1 MRHNEG
7 YMPISDGLMILAL
20 GLAYI
25 YGGLTGWPSEV
36 SRGATAPGVYEQ
48 KRLRATDGPPAGYDN
63 WTNQLQR
70 QKGRGR

>member
-1 MRHNEG
+1 MQQTW
-7 YMPISDGLMILAL
+7 GLGTFIIGIVM
-20 GLAYI
+20 I

-48 KRLRATDGPPAGYDN
+48 QRLRSTEGPPAGYDN

-70 QKGRGR
+70 QKERGRWQQQ